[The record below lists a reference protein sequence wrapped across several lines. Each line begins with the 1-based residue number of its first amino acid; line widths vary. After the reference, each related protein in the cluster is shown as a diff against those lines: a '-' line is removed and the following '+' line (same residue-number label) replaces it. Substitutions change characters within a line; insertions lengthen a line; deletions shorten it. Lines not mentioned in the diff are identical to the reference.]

1 MPDRPSF
8 AKALVT
14 FRPPLMSW
22 RTTLFLVAPVWFGL
36 IFFTAIGQPIHG
48 LLVALGAYIVLI
60 GGGMPWKPRLR
71 AYVIAAVGLVVSV
84 VVGMMNADSLLHTWE
99 AYLAVALV
107 AVVASLWL
115 DPGPPGPYFFVL
127 MVGGG
132 LLLGPARRRGVDD
145 GGLSQPWSSARH
157 DHGNSGCAHRASTR
171 ASARDAA
178 RCSLADV
185 RANCCGYQYL
195 HGSQRAARGYASVL
209 GSARCGPHSVLSG
222 GSADA

>member
-48 LLVALGAYIVLI
+48 LLVALGAYIVLF

-132 LLLGPARRRGVDD
+132 LLLGPAGVEVSTTA
-145 GGLSQPWSSARH
+145 GYLSLGALLAMIMGTLDALIVRPPELPRATQPVAWR
-157 DHGNSGCAHRASTR
+157 
-171 ASARDAA
+171 
-178 RCSLADV
+178 
-185 RANCCGYQYL
+185 
-195 HGSQRAARGYASVL
+195 
-209 GSARCGPHSVLSG
+209 
-222 GSADA
+222 